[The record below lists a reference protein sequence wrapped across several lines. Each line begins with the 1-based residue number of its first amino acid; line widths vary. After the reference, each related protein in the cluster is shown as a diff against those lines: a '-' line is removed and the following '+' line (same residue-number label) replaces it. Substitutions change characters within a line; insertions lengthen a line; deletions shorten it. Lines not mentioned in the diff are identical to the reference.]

1 MDTQIDEQAALE
13 QSRVEY
19 RFLREDL
26 KKFLPLD
33 SSKNADAFVRRCIQ
47 EILGE
52 DPPQPSDWV
61 GVARFLVESLQAQ
74 DAHEASDHQAK
85 YPIFSTSDAL
95 YGIAKFMARVTT
107 DDFRNAYGVPTILFD
122 SGSKYTPFLPDT
134 TVTHMRV
141 VDVATTAS
149 INPVVNLMCNNDIP
163 KGTTPGFEVYRYM
176 GTFYRIV
183 IKYMKAAV

>member
-33 SSKNADAFVRRCIQ
+33 SNKNADAFVRRCIQ

-52 DPPQPSDWV
+52 DPPTPSDWV

-74 DAHEASDHQAK
+74 DAAECTEHQAK
-85 YPIFSTSDAL
+85 YPVFSTSDAL
-95 YGIAKFMARVTT
+95 YGITKFMVQVGTEELQNT
-107 DDFRNAYGVPTILFD
+107 YGAPTILFD
-122 SGSKYTPFLPDT
+122 GGVKHTPFLPNGN
-134 TVTHMRV
+134 VTHMRV
-141 VDVATTAS
+141 VDVATTGGV
-149 INPVVNLMCNNDIP
+149 NPVLDLLSNNGVP
-163 KGTTPGFEVYRYM
+163 KDTYANFKIYRFV
-176 GTFYRIV
+176 GGFYRIV
-183 IKYMKAAV
+183 VEYMKAN